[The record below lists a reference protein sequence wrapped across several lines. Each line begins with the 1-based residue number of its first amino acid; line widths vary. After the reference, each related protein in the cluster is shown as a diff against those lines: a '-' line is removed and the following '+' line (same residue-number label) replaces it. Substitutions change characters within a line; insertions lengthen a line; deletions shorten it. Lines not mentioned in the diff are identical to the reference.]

1 LQPSA
6 GSASDTARLET
17 FADGV
22 MAIAITLLVLEIRV
36 PAHEPG
42 RLGHA
47 LLDEWPSFAA
57 YVTSFLTIGVIWVN
71 HHRMFKLIERVTHS
85 FLMLNV
91 MFLMV
96 VSFIPFP
103 TALVASAIKA
113 HDGVRASTFV
123 YGGTMVFMAIMF
135 NLVWGYAS
143 AGHRL
148 LVQGLDPESI
158 RQGTRS
164 YRKGPLLY
172 LFLTPRRVRRPGGVL
187 AASQRGAG
195 RLRAGSSVL
204 NAGPQARIGLGEQ
217 LWENLGLP

>member
-1 LQPSA
+1 LEPSA
-6 GSASDTARLET
+6 GSTSDTGRLET

-47 LLDEWPSFAA
+47 LLEEWPSYAA

-91 MFLMV
+91 LFLMV

-103 TALVASAIKA
+103 TALVAGAIKA
-113 HDGVRASTFV
+113 HDGVRASTFM
-123 YGGTMVFMAIMF
+123 YGGTMVLLAIMF

-148 LVQGLDPESI
+148 LVQGLNPEAI
-158 RQGTRS
+158 RKGTNS

-172 LFLTPRRVRRPGGVL
+172 VVLTLPAVFNPYISLAAFAVL
-187 AASQRGAG
+187 AAYWLLPS
-195 RLRAGSSVL
+195 
-204 NAGPQARIGLGEQ
+204 AGPGG
-217 LWENLGLP
+217 

>member
-1 LQPSA
+1 LEPSA
-6 GSASDTARLET
+6 GSTSDTGRLET

-36 PAHEPG
+36 PTHEPG

-47 LLDEWPSFAA
+47 LLEEWPSYAA

-71 HHRMFKLIERVTHS
+71 HHRMFKLIQRVTHS

-91 MFLMV
+91 LFLMV

-103 TALVASAIKA
+103 TALVAGAIKA
-113 HDGVRASTFV
+113 HDGVRAATFV
-123 YGGTMVFMAIMF
+123 YGGTMVLLAIMF

-148 LVQGLDPESI
+148 LVPGLNPEVL
-158 RQGTRS
+158 RKGTRS
-164 YRKGPLLY
+164 YHKGPFLY
-172 LFLTPRRVRRPGGVL
+172 LVLTLPAIFNPYISLAAFALLAGYWLLPSAGPGG
-187 AASQRGAG
+187 
-195 RLRAGSSVL
+195 
-204 NAGPQARIGLGEQ
+204 
-217 LWENLGLP
+217 

>member
-1 LQPSA
+1 LEPSA
-6 GSASDTARLET
+6 GSTSDTGRLET

-36 PAHEPG
+36 PEHEPG
-42 RLGHA
+42 RLAHA
-47 LLDEWPSFAA
+47 LADQWPSYAA
-57 YVTSFLTIGVIWVN
+57 YITSFLTIGVIWVN

-96 VSFIPFP
+96 VAFLPFP
-103 TALVASAIKA
+103 TALVASSIKT

-123 YGGTMVFMAIMF
+123 YGGTMVLMAIMF

-148 LVQGLDPESI
+148 LVSGLDPEAI
-158 RQGTRS
+158 RKGTNS

-172 LFLTPRRVRRPGGVL
+172 LILTLPAIFNPYISLAAFAALAGYWLLPSAGPGG
-187 AASQRGAG
+187 
-195 RLRAGSSVL
+195 
-204 NAGPQARIGLGEQ
+204 
-217 LWENLGLP
+217 

>member
-1 LQPSA
+1 LEPSA
-6 GSASDTARLET
+6 GSTSDTGRLET

-36 PAHEPG
+36 PAHQPG
-42 RLGHA
+42 TLGHA
-47 LLDEWPSFAA
+47 LLEQWPSYAA

-85 FLMLNV
+85 FLMLNIL
-91 MFLMV
+91 FLMV

-103 TALVASAIKA
+103 TALVADAIKA
-113 HDGVRASTFV
+113 HDGVRAATFV
-123 YGGTMVFMAIMF
+123 YGGTMVLLAIMF

-148 LVQGLDPESI
+148 LVPGLDPDHI
-158 RQGTRS
+158 RKGTNS

-172 LFLTPRRVRRPGGVL
+172 VVLTLPAVFNPYISLAAFALLAGYWLLPSAGPGG
-187 AASQRGAG
+187 
-195 RLRAGSSVL
+195 
-204 NAGPQARIGLGEQ
+204 
-217 LWENLGLP
+217 

>member
-1 LQPSA
+1 LQSSA
-6 GSASDTARLET
+6 GSTSDTARLET

-36 PAHEPG
+36 PAHQPG

-47 LLDEWPSFAA
+47 LLEQWPSYAA

-91 MFLMV
+91 VFLMV

-103 TALVASAIKA
+103 TALVAEAIKA
-113 HDGVRASTFV
+113 HDGVRAATFV
-123 YGGTMVFMAIMF
+123 YGGTMFFLAIMF

-148 LVQGLDPESI
+148 LVPGIDPEAI
-158 RQGTRS
+158 RKGTNS

-172 LFLTPRRVRRPGGVL
+172 VVLTLPAVFNPYISLAAFALLAAYWLLPSAGPGG
-187 AASQRGAG
+187 
-195 RLRAGSSVL
+195 
-204 NAGPQARIGLGEQ
+204 
-217 LWENLGLP
+217 

>member
-1 LQPSA
+1 MEPSA
-6 GSASDTARLET
+6 SPTSDTGRLET

-36 PAHEPG
+36 PSHEPG
-42 RLGHA
+42 QLGHA

-71 HHRMFKLIERVTHS
+71 HHRMFTLIERSTHS

-113 HDGVRASTFV
+113 HDGVRTATFV
-123 YGGTMVFMAIMF
+123 YGGTMVLMAVMF

-148 LVQGLDPESI
+148 LVAGLDPEYI
-158 RQGTRS
+158 RKGTRS

-172 LFLTPRRVRRPGGVL
+172 LALTLPALINPYISLAAFAALAGYWLLPTAGPGG
-187 AASQRGAG
+187 
-195 RLRAGSSVL
+195 
-204 NAGPQARIGLGEQ
+204 
-217 LWENLGLP
+217 

>member
-1 LQPSA
+1 MEPSA
-6 GSASDTARLET
+6 GSTSDTGRLET

-36 PAHEPG
+36 PTHAPG
-42 RLGHA
+42 HLGHA
-47 LLDEWPSFAA
+47 LLEQWPSYAA

-91 MFLMV
+91 VFLMV

-103 TALVASAIKA
+103 TALVAEAIKA
-113 HDGVRASTFV
+113 HDGVRAATFV
-123 YGGTMVFMAIMF
+123 YGGTMFFLAIMF

-148 LVQGLDPESI
+148 LVPGIDPEAI
-158 RQGTRS
+158 RKGTSS

-172 LFLTPRRVRRPGGVL
+172 VVLTLPAVFNPYISLAAFALLAAYWLLPSAGPGG
-187 AASQRGAG
+187 
-195 RLRAGSSVL
+195 
-204 NAGPQARIGLGEQ
+204 
-217 LWENLGLP
+217 

>member
-1 LQPSA
+1 VEPSA
-6 GSASDTARLET
+6 GSTSDTGRLET

-36 PAHEPG
+36 PAHQPG

-91 MFLMV
+91 LFLMV

-103 TALVASAIKA
+103 TALVADAIKA

-123 YGGTMVFMAIMF
+123 YGGTMVLLAIMF

-143 AGHRL
+143 AAHRL
-148 LVQGLDPESI
+148 LVPGLDPEYV

-172 LFLTPRRVRRPGGVL
+172 VILTLPAVFNPYVSLAAFAILAAYWLLPTAGPGG
-187 AASQRGAG
+187 
-195 RLRAGSSVL
+195 
-204 NAGPQARIGLGEQ
+204 
-217 LWENLGLP
+217 

>member
-6 GSASDTARLET
+6 GSTSDTGRLET

-36 PAHEPG
+36 PAHQPG

-47 LLDEWPSFAA
+47 LLEQWPSYAA

-103 TALVASAIKA
+103 TALVAEAIKA

-123 YGGTMVFMAIMF
+123 YGGTMVLLAVMF

-148 LVQGLDPESI
+148 LVHDLDPEYV

-172 LFLTPRRVRRPGGVL
+172 VVLTLPAVFNPYISLAAFAILAAYWLLPTAGPGG
-187 AASQRGAG
+187 
-195 RLRAGSSVL
+195 
-204 NAGPQARIGLGEQ
+204 
-217 LWENLGLP
+217 

>member
-1 LQPSA
+1 LEPSA
-6 GSASDTARLET
+6 GSTSDTGRLET

-36 PAHEPG
+36 PTHEPG

-47 LLDEWPSFAA
+47 LLEEWPSYAA

-103 TALVASAIKA
+103 TALVAGAIKA
-113 HDGVRASTFV
+113 HDGVRAATFV

-148 LVQGLDPESI
+148 LVRGLDPEYI
-158 RQGTRS
+158 RKGTRS

-172 LFLTPRRVRRPGGVL
+172 VILTLPAVFNPYISLAAFAILAAYWLLPSAGPGG
-187 AASQRGAG
+187 
-195 RLRAGSSVL
+195 
-204 NAGPQARIGLGEQ
+204 
-217 LWENLGLP
+217 